1 MLVSSLDRSIEF
13 YRNVLGY
20 DVEFQYEDFYAGL
33 IRDEHAL
40 HLKCATPVHEERKFR
55 QANEHLDLTF
65 IITELNT
72 MYEYLKGKAVEITQ
86 KLRDMPHG
94 REFYIADPEGYI
106 LAFMEEK

>member
-65 IITELNT
+65 IITELDT
-72 MYEYLKGKAVEITQ
+72 MYEHLKEQAVEIAQ
-86 KLRDMPHG
+86 KLREMPYG
-94 REFYIADPEGYI
+94 REFYIADPDGYI